1 VNSPRRAALV
11 LWAFAAAALW
21 FASPESLAER
31 VAPGLFGSELAAL
44 DRAAG
49 IRDADGTVRVEP
61 VPVRVEVEGPPWVQ
75 SAALAAVVADA
86 GYAVGQG
93 PHRLLGEFVLDGH
106 AAAAR
111 WSLER
116 RGWAV
121 RAPAPTARRLLPAL
135 AWAPLLLALL
145 AHRRW
150 RRPAWIAAA
159 AAIAA
164 QALSFAWPWP
174 SGLPTP
180 TPADE
185 LRSSP
190 AIRPLLQLATELDEG
205 GVAIAGGVIAL
216 CLVLAWFDH
225 RRSPDRPV
233 PLAGLAIAIAALV
246 WVEAALRVSCGAW
259 MTTPS
264 GALSLLGAVGFS
276 VLGTRRAMAG
286 RVDA

>member
-1 VNSPRRAALV
+1 VNSRGTFALLSWV
-11 LWAFAAAALW
+11 LAAAALW
-21 FASPESLAER
+21 FVSSESLAER
-31 VAPGLFGSELAAL
+31 VAPALFGSELAAL

-49 IRDADGTVRVEP
+49 IRDADGRVRVDP
-61 VPVRVEVEGPPWVQ
+61 VVVRVEVDGPPWVQ
-75 SAALAAVVADA
+75 SAALAAVAQDPAYLVA
-86 GYAVGQG
+86 QG
-93 PHRLLGEFVLDGH
+93 PHRLLGEFALDGH

-150 RRPAWIAAA
+150 RRPAMIAAA
-159 AAIAA
+159 TAVAT
-164 QALSFAWPWP
+164 QALALGWPWP
-174 SGLPTP
+174 SGLPAP
-180 TPADE
+180 TLADQ
-185 LRSSP
+185 LRTSP
-190 AIRPLLQLATELDEG
+190 AIRPLLELAAQLDER

-233 PLAGLAIAIAALV
+233 PVAGFVIAIAALV
-246 WVEAALRVSCGAW
+246 WCEAAVRVSCGAW
-259 MTTPS
+259 LVTPS
-264 GALSLLGAVGFS
+264 GALSLLGAVGYL
-276 VLGTRRAMAG
+276 VLDRRGPTPG
-286 RVDA
+286 RIDA

>member
-1 VNSPRRAALV
+1 MNSRGQLALLAWLIAAV
-11 LWAFAAAALW
+11 ALW

-31 VAPGLFGSELAAL
+31 VAPALFASELDAL

-49 IRDADGTVRVEP
+49 IRDADGRVRVDPVVVRVEID
-61 VPVRVEVEGPPWVQ
+61 GPSWVQ
-75 SAALAAVVADA
+75 SAALSAVAHDSA
-86 GYAVGQG
+86 YAVAQG

-150 RRPAWIAAA
+150 RRPATIAATTA
-159 AAIAA
+159 VAS
-164 QALSFAWPWP
+164 QALALGWPWP

-180 TPADE
+180 TLADQ
-185 LRSSP
+185 LRTSP
-190 AIRPLLQLATELDEG
+190 VIRPLLELAAQLDDR

-216 CLVLAWFDH
+216 CVVLAWFDH

-233 PLAGLAIAIAALV
+233 PVAGFVIAIAALV
-246 WVEAALRVSCGAW
+246 WCEAAVRVSCGAW
-259 MTTPS
+259 FMTPS
-264 GALSLLGAVGFS
+264 GALSLLGVVGHL
-276 VLGTRRAMAG
+276 VLRRRGPTPG
-286 RVDA
+286 RGGA